1 MSLGTG
7 CFVYKKK
14 KVCHSCEK
22 QIIFVGRHAEGVTFF
37 VFNLVKYWEGGVRV
51 NSQVE
56 VASGVPY
63 VGKKPKYVTITF
75 QASLVYAS
83 LCTLHV

>member
-1 MSLGTG
+1 M
-7 CFVYKKK
+7 
-14 KVCHSCEK
+14 CHSCEK

-51 NSQVE
+51 NSQGE